1 MTDNTTAVAYVRNM
15 GGSHSLPCNDITRQI
30 WEWCVP
36 RNIWLSIS
44 YIPGEINVIADQAS
58 RVFGDSAEW
67 KLYVDV
73 FNRIAN
79 ILGTTTIDMFASRLN
94 YQLTHYVSWL
104 PDPQAM
110 AIVPSL
116 WIGLIMSH
124 TPFPPLASYHNFF
137 QKLEMDQAQAILIAP
152 NWPTQ
157 PWYPQANKT
166 LDSDATPPARTPST
180 IQPRTAPPPG
190 GTASF
195 DGLPLIRKSLQGIGI
210 SQATQDTILNS
221 WRTATRKQYWV
232 YLEKWQSF
240 SPICKRCVGVSA
252 RTLSK
257 GFRVQLSQHCKKC
270 PIHLHSP

>member
-1 MTDNTTAVAYVRNM
+1 MAV
-15 GGSHSLPCNDITRQI
+15 
-30 WEWCVP
+30 
-36 RNIWLSIS
+36 
-44 YIPGEINVIADQAS
+44 
-58 RVFGDSAEW
+58 
-67 KLYVDV
+67 
-73 FNRIAN
+73 
-79 ILGTTTIDMFASRLN
+79 
-94 YQLTHYVSWL
+94 
-104 PDPQAM
+104 
-110 AIVPSL
+110 VPSL
-116 WIGLIMSH
+116 WIGLIMSY

-166 LDSDATPPARTPST
+166 LDSDANPPARTPST